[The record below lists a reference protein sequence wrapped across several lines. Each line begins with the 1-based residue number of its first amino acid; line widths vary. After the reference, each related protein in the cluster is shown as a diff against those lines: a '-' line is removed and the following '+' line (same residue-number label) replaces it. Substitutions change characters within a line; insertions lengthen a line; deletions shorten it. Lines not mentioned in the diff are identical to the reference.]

1 MGAITELTTLSSNE
15 VCTARRNRERTKRQK
30 FYNNRVWISV
40 ISGCFDHLYVMASND
55 TGLWKSLENWM
66 PHLFL
71 VAGLFSLV
79 AAANYGVAELAD
91 GISFNSWVGLSVLLS
106 RVAALLGV
114 AGLSARIL
122 TRNARV
128 GKLSRVVVVLALVFA
143 GALLT
148 TAVLENL
155 GIETPLQAVF
165 GLGTVALSLVTYVM
179 FGAAI
184 FRTDAHARL
193 VGVLLLGATVALLFG
208 LFGEAAFPIGVV
220 GTIAE
225 FGLFVTYAAI
235 GYRLLS
241 DSAPKGSAE
250 PRPES
255 VAE

>member
-1 MGAITELTTLSSNE
+1 M
-15 VCTARRNRERTKRQK
+15 VP
-30 FYNNRVWISV
+30 
-40 ISGCFDHLYVMASND
+40 ND
-55 TGLWKSLENWM
+55 TGLWESLENRM
-66 PHLFL
+66 PYLFL
-71 VAGLFSLV
+71 VAGVFSLV

-91 GISFNSWVGLSVLLS
+91 SISFNSWVGLTVLLS

-122 TRNARV
+122 SRNAKV
-128 GKLSRVVVVLALVFA
+128 GKLSRAVVVLALVFA

-155 GIETPLQAVF
+155 GIKTPLQAVF
-165 GLGTVALSLVTYVM
+165 GLGTIALTLVAYVL
-179 FGAAI
+179 FGATI
-184 FRTDAHARL
+184 LRTDAHARL
-193 VGVLLLGATVALLFG
+193 VGVLLLGATVVLLFG
-208 LFGEAAFPIGVV
+208 LFGKAAFPIGVV

-241 DSAPKGSAE
+241 DPAPEGS
-250 PRPES
+250 PERTPET